1 MFERTELKPSVK
13 QQIDRSTDGNV
24 MTLREQ
30 IGQLFMMGFTGTTVT
45 KDLASFLKA
54 HQLGGIIFFK
64 RNLESVQQIVDLTNG
79 LQKLSPGSPLL
90 IAIDQEGGRVSRLPG
105 EFTIFPPCEQLGRC
119 NSYELAYSAAAT
131 VAKELRA
138 VGINMN
144 MAPVLDVN
152 SNPDNPVIGDRSFG
166 ATPDIVAEM
175 GLATIAG
182 LQDNKVVACGKHFP
196 GHGDT
201 ATDSH
206 KELPVVDA
214 GLQRLRDV
222 EFPPFQQAIRHGVA
236 SLMTAH
242 VLYRTLDPA
251 APATLSP
258 AVMQR
263 LLREE
268 LRYDG
273 VLFTD
278 DLEMH
283 AIIDHDGI
291 GEAAVRAFVAGCDIL
306 LICKDQER
314 VAMAMQA
321 MEHAVNDGR
330 ITPDRLEQSLA
341 RVARLKTRYLQPYKP
356 VTISEARMIVGCR
369 SHKALLDSLRKSYGR
384 LPKPQSV
391 DANQPTPAHDSPVTH
406 V

>member
-13 QQIDRSTDGNV
+13 QQTDRSTDGNV

-54 HQLGGIIFFK
+54 HQPGGVIFFK

-214 GLQRLRDV
+214 GLQRFRDV

-268 LRYDG
+268 FRYDG

-291 GEAAVRAFVAGCDIL
+291 GEAAVRAFVAGCDVL

-314 VAMAMQA
+314 VATAMQA

-330 ITPDRLEQSLA
+330 ITQDRLEQSLA
-341 RVARLKTRYLQPYKP
+341 RVAQLKTRYLQPYKP